1 MTFRGLA
8 PSIFHEVEAEYGLTL
23 KRVTT
28 PSDFLV
34 IAHVERPSDN

>member
-1 MTFRGLA
+1 MGIAFHGHA

-23 KRVTT
+23 KKVPE

-34 IAHVERPSDN
+34 GELADS